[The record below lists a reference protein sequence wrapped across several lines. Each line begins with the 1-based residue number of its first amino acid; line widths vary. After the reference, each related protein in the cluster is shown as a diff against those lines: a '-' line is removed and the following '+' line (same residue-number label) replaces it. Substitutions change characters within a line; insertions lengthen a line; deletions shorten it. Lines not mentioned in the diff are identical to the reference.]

1 MPGKSQYLSDA
12 VLNILN
18 GTGVAGVSPYV
29 GLFSVAPLN
38 NASAGTE
45 LSGNGYQRQPVTFGA
60 PAPDSTGN
68 VQIISN
74 TLNIQVGPAAADWV
88 QAVAFG
94 IFDAQ
99 TNGNL
104 LYWSTLPAAKTIQQ
118 GDFGQFAPGSL
129 VVEED

>member
-1 MPGKSQYLSDA
+1 MPGKSQYYSDC
-12 VLNILN
+12 VLNVLA
-18 GTGVAGVSPYV
+18 GTAINGVSPYLA
-29 GLFSVAPLN
+29 LFSAAPAN

-45 LSGNGYQRQPVTFGA
+45 LNGNGYARQPITFST
-60 PAPDSTGN
+60 PAPDGTGN

-74 TLNIQVGPAAADWV
+74 TNNILLGPAAADWLP
-88 QAVAFG
+88 AVAFG

-104 LYWSTLPAAKTIQQ
+104 LYWSTLAVTKTIQQ